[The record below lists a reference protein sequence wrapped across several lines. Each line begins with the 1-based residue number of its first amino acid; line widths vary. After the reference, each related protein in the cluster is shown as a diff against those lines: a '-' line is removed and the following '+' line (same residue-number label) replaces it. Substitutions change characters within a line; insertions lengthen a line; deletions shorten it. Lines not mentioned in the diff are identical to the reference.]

1 MFISIFS
8 VTNSPSLGLSSES
21 LAQVMIISND
31 IANGALELSPISV
44 NILENVGSTGV
55 KLTRRGGTFGQVQ
68 LFMVIL
74 SNSKPY
80 KAEKFSDSV
89 SYLPII

>member
-55 KLTRRGGTFGQVQ
+55 KLTRRGGIFGQVQ

-74 SNSKPY
+74 SNSKQY